1 MAASIMNTLITAI
14 PTVVQ
19 ITVATLSRSMVVK
32 AVMTI
37 QVICI
42 FDVVKDVFV
51 VKPFACLINQV
62 RFDKSDTDCQHQNP
76 TFSNVFTFVVNPTR
90 LSKKSSKS
98 P

>member
-1 MAASIMNTLITAI
+1 MNTLITAI